1 MAKKMQ
7 PMGLFDMFDQCLA
20 DSLGVDV
27 ETYIEVIDH
36 KCSEED
42 ATTIIMTLLESE
54 DKPEE
59 IAKAKELFD
68 KYNQ

>member
-1 MAKKMQ
+1 MF
-7 PMGLFDMFDQCLA
+7 GLFDMMDQIIA

-27 ETYIEVIDH
+27 EKYIEIIET

-42 ATTIIMTLLESE
+42 ATIIIMTLLESE

-59 IAKAKELFD
+59 IAKAKEIFN
-68 KYNQ
+68 KYV